1 MTKKT
6 NMKEEN
12 DIIKASF
19 TVDDSPIFDALD
31 NYFASL
37 PLNVL
42 EEARKQNIENG
53 EDTEIID
60 KAIKERIRKDSELK
74 KTQEKIV
81 EKERQYQREKR
92 KAIRKSILA
101 GIFSSFIDN
110 SINSNENSYG
120 DLTSFEK
127 DQVNNGNYELFQFE
141 EEELE
146 DDDYYY
152 EDE

>member
-60 KAIKERIRKDSELK
+60 KAIKERIRKDAELK

>member
-1 MTKKT
+1 MPKKT

-60 KAIKERIRKDSELK
+60 KTIKERIRKDAELK

-101 GIFSSFIDN
+101 GIFSSFIDKFIIF
-110 SINSNENSYG
+110 SIVINNYFFTIYTFFIL
-120 DLTSFEK
+120 LTIFCLKSIF
-127 DQVNNGNYELFQFE
+127 F
-141 EEELE
+141 
-146 DDDYYY
+146 
-152 EDE
+152 

>member
-60 KAIKERIRKDSELK
+60 KAIKERIRKDAELK

-92 KAIRKSILA
+92 KVIRKSILA

-110 SINSNENSYG
+110 SINSNENSYC

-146 DDDYYY
+146 DDDFYY
-152 EDE
+152 EDD